1 MRLSRV
7 LGLFA
12 GCALL
17 ASCATRMA
25 DSATGSTAGPAP
37 APPPPTLAADT
48 SPFGLFLAGRTAR
61 DEGHLGAAADF
72 LSRAAEA
79 DGEVAY
85 LRADAFHAA
94 LEAGD
99 VAGATTLIP
108 AGADAS
114 PADVRLGALVRGV
127 ELFAEGDD
135 KKAYAIFASP
145 DQAFPFR
152 EAALLLA
159 PYAAAGAG
167 DAAHAVQRPALGGQP
182 LAQFSGDLDQAD
194 VSERLGRLREAEAE
208 YQSLLRQSD
217 PGGVTTLAY
226 GAFLERRGR
235 AAEAKAL
242 YQAAFARNPDD
253 ADLAAASARVQNR
266 GRAPAL
272 GSLRQGASRALI
284 LPAAGL
290 IAQKQQGLA
299 LIDLRLALRL
309 DPNDDEA
316 WLLVGDLLSPGDI
329 EAGRAAYQHIG
340 AGSEQYVP
348 ARDKLAASY
357 QEAGDHDRAL
367 AVAKQTVLDDP
378 QSRDAQVT
386 LANLLRDDAEYAD
399 SAAVLTKLIDRPG
412 AKPDWRLY
420 FLRASAYDEIG
431 DAKKT
436 EADLQVALKLEPDQ
450 PELLNFQGYFWIDRG
465 ERLEEALAMVQR
477 AVSAEPESGAM
488 VDSLGWAYYRLGD
501 FKSAVERLQDAVTLD
516 PSIPEVNDH
525 LGDAY
530 WRIGR
535 KTEAVFQW
543 RRALSLGPDA
553 KLKSRVEQKLAS
565 PLGPDAPAGP
575 PPAETKTP

>member
-1 MRLSRV
+1 MRVSRV
-7 LGLFA
+7 LVLSA

-17 ASCATRMA
+17 AACATREA
-25 DSATGSTAGPAP
+25 GSAP
-37 APPPPTLAADT
+37 AAPAAPAVAPPTLAADT
-48 SPFGLFLAGRTAR
+48 SPFGLFLAGHAAR

-79 DGEVAY
+79 EGEPAY
-85 LRADAFHAA
+85 LKADAFHAA

-99 VAGATTLIP
+99 VAAATTLIP
-108 AGADAS
+108 EGADAS
-114 PADVRLGALVRGV
+114 PTDVRLGALVRGV
-127 ELFAEGDD
+127 ETFTEGGNG
-135 KKAYAIFASP
+135 KAYAIFAGP
-145 DQAFPFR
+145 DQAFPFKA
-152 EAALLLA
+152 AALLLA

-167 DAAHAVQRPALGGQP
+167 DAVHALERPALSGDP

-194 VSERLGRLREAEAE
+194 LSERLGRMRETEAD
-208 YQSLLRQSD
+208 YKSLLRQND

-235 AAEAKAL
+235 ADDARAIYEAAL
-242 YQAAFARNPDD
+242 GRNPDD
-253 ADLAAASARVQNR
+253 ADLAAALARVQDH

-272 GSLRQGASRALI
+272 GALRQGASRALI

-309 DPNDDEA
+309 DPADDEA
-316 WLLVGDLLSPGDI
+316 WLLVGDVLLPGDV
-329 EAGRAAYQHIG
+329 EAARAAYQHIG
-340 AGSEQYVP
+340 PGSEQYVP

-367 AVAKQTVLDDP
+367 ALAKETVTTDP

-399 SAAVLTKLIDRPG
+399 SAAVLSKLIERTG
-412 AKPDWRLY
+412 ARPDWRLY

-431 DAKKT
+431 DAEKT
-436 EADLQVALKLEPDQ
+436 EADLQAALKLEPDE

-465 ERLEEALAMVQR
+465 ERLKEALAMVQR

-501 FKSAVERLQDAVTLD
+501 YKSAVDRLQEAVTLD

-530 WRIGR
+530 WRVGR

-543 RRALSLGPDA
+543 RRALSLDPDA
-553 KLKSRVEQKLAS
+553 KLKTRDQQKLAS